1 MDKLRILL
9 AVILI
14 IVVALFVYVL
24 IFGLSFEGQESD
36 FYLPAITG
44 DNISTYKNSC
54 SELNLSTS
62 FDYNALNGKKV
73 KVKGQI
79 YEKMEF
85 VQFDK
90 TRTDITL
97 KVPEIS
103 PVPYMVITYTGT
115 IPYNIN
121 DTIKV
126 YGEWFYPICTD
137 SPPELAN
144 IGLAGIKAGY
154 IEKISSNSK
163 ASEIPSGTQSVPTQT
178 TATNISGNFFDN
190 SWVE

>member
-14 IVVALFVYVL
+14 IVVAFLSYVL
-24 IFGLSFEGQESD
+24 IFGLSFEGKESD
-36 FYLPAITG
+36 FYVPTVIG

-79 YEKMEF
+79 YKKMEF

-97 KVPEIS
+97 KVPQLS
-103 PVPYMVITYTGT
+103 PEPYMVITYTGT

-126 YGEWFYPICTD
+126 YGVWFYPICID

-163 ASEIPSGTQSVPTQT
+163 AGENSPGIQSVPTQT
-178 TATNISGNFFDN
+178 TTTSIDRNSFEK